1 MSGIAQRTGRSTQC
15 RCSPWVCRKS
25 GLKCS
30 RLGRWHPD
38 LHATCLFCYQK
49 MSCWRM
55 LRMGWRHFWPVISI
69 LQGRGVFS
77 VFYRPVGQ
85 PPIRPFLQ
93 KTAQW
98 FAGRH
103 WHCPVLVLNAPARP
117 AVPCTRCKGVQTNR
131 RVAHPSFGLSVHLP
145 VCLPTCQCRN
155 SKRSRP
161 TDRPM

>member
-85 PPIRPFLQ
+85 PPIRPSPQ

-98 FAGRH
+98 FADWH
-103 WHCPVLVLNAPARP
+103 WHCSGADVERTRSPSRALPLLQRCADKPTGGAPI
-117 AVPCTRCKGVQTNR
+117 
-131 RVAHPSFGLSVHLP
+131 HLP
-145 VCLPTCQCRN
+145 VCSPTCQCRN
-155 SKRSRP
+155 WKRSRP
-161 TDRPM
+161 ADRPM